1 MIIIH
6 VYYNLMFY
14 TAHGAYSGSGSSCRN
29 LERVVLVSES
39 TVYRGDICLHSCWFL
54 NLCAYRVIS
63 SILSLKDQ
71 IVGAGMIKSGTPGNN
86 IVGSSHSP
94 VCLV

>member
-6 VYYNLMFY
+6 VYLMFY

-39 TVYRGDICLHSCWFL
+39 TVYQYTNMRT
-54 NLCAYRVIS
+54 
-63 SILSLKDQ
+63 SL
-71 IVGAGMIKSGTPGNN
+71 
-86 IVGSSHSP
+86 
-94 VCLV
+94 L